1 MRVEPAKVKSAKVF
15 WINTTKKEL
24 HFIDGI
30 VIAYDGLA
38 NVRREYQVRKG
49 RHYFKVYVAPGMEDE
64 FMKLIKHLQ
73 QVAAIPEVLEGE
85 NADPSTI

>member
-1 MRVEPAKVKSAKVF
+1 MKSAKIF

-49 RHYFKVYVAPGMEDE
+49 RRYFKVYVAPGMEDE
-64 FMKLIKHLQ
+64 FMALMQCLQ
-73 QVAAIPEVLEGE
+73 QVADIPEVLEGKNE
-85 NADPSTI
+85 DPSTT